1 MTAVDYAIAAVCAV
15 MIWICLALLFSC
27 MVAAV
32 SVDCAERDA
41 AMGEAGAPPLA
52 RCTCNRYRYRSG
64 WGP

>member
-27 MVAAV
+27 TVAAV

-41 AMGEAGAPPLA
+41 AMGEAGAPP
-52 RCTCNRYRYRSG
+52 
-64 WGP
+64 